1 MRARDRLV
9 LMAIAIVVV
18 LGAGWLLA
26 VKPARQQAATLET
39 EVTAARSQLTTTQGE
54 IVSAQ
59 GARQRYRAAYASLA
73 TLGIAVPTSSEVP
86 ALMYTIDQAS
96 NRKKVEF
103 ASISGGGSGGSGS
116 SGAGSAAGAAQAA
129 AFTQMPFTFTFEGTY
144 KDLIKLLGQ
153 LEGFTVQGPSGTL
166 RVSGRLLTIQSI
178 SFSAPAASGSSGSS
192 SQSGSSSGARPGEM
206 SWSITA
212 TAYVLPAA
220 PTAPA
225 PAAGTSG
232 GAQPASGGGGAAASP
247 AGAPAVVRATP

>member
-39 EVTAARSQLTTTQGE
+39 EVTAARSQLTTAQGE
-54 IVSAQ
+54 IVSAR
-59 GARQRYRAAYASLA
+59 GAQQRYRAAYASLA

-96 NRKKVEF
+96 NRKRVEF

-116 SGAGSAAGAAQAA
+116 SGAGSAAGAAQTA

-178 SFSAPAASGSSGSS
+178 SFSAPATSSGSS

-225 PAAGTSG
+225 PAAGTPG
-232 GAQPASGGGGAAASP
+232 GAQPASSGGGAAASP